1 MNTTITCPHCHK
13 EFSLD
18 NNEAQQLFSELKDK
32 AFNSEL
38 EKRLISE
45 KKHIQEKC
53 QSQFDLSLKDKDNII
68 DNLKSELKQQTT
80 KIRRLC

>member
-1 MNTTITCPHCHK
+1 MNTTITCPHCQK

-18 NNEAQQLFSELKDK
+18 NNEANKIFAELKDK

-45 KKHIQEKC
+45 KKHIQ
-53 QSQFDLSLKDKDNII
+53 
-68 DNLKSELKQQTT
+68 
-80 KIRRLC
+80 